1 MNKYAQLKAIFMLNL
16 SLYCIFLVLL
26 WTKNL
31 ISSEQQGSHL

>member
-1 MNKYAQLKAIFMLNL
+1 MLNL
-16 SLYCIFLVLL
+16 LLYCISLVLL